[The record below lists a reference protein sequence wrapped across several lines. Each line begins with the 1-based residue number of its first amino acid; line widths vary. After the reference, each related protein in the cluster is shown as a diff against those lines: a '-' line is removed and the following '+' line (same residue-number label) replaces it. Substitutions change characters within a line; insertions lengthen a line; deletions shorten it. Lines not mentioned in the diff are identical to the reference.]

1 MTMRSGAQVKHAKKP
16 IGEKFATEGV
26 RIGRDGLTLGERVE
40 AALAAEVAVKR
51 GGEVIYSPPCIL
63 PY

>member
-1 MTMRSGAQVKHAKKP
+1 MKHAKKP